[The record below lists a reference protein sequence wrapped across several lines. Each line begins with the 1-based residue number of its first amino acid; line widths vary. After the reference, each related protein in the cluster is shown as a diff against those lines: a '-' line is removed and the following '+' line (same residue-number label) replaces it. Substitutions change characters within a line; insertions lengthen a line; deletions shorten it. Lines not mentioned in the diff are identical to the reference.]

1 VVEVGAGLG
10 SLTVAVAATAG
21 EVVAVESDPSL
32 VPALRE
38 AVDGL
43 GVRVVLGDALRLDWG
58 EVLPGAPWRM
68 VSNLPYNVAVPV
80 LFRMLDEAPQVTGY
94 LVMVQREVG
103 ERLAAAPGS
112 PAYGAASARLA
123 YLAEVR
129 AVRRVAPT
137 VFWPEPKVESV
148 VVRITPREPPV
159 EVGRRELFAV
169 IEAGFA
175 QRRKTMRSALVRLGL
190 SPSRAAAALRDCGLR
205 EDERAERLGLD
216 EFACLAEAVA
226 NG

>member
-1 VVEVGAGLG
+1 MEVGAGLG
-10 SLTVAVAATAG
+10 SLTIAVAAAAG

-43 GVRVVLGDALRLDWG
+43 RVRVVLADALRLDWR

-80 LFRMLDEAPQVTGY
+80 LFRMLDEAPQVTAY
-94 LVMVQREVG
+94 VVMVQREVG

-112 PAYGAASARLA
+112 PAYGGATVRLA

-129 AVRRVAPT
+129 TVRRVPPS
-137 VFWPEPKVESV
+137 VFWPTPQVESV

-159 EVGRRELFAV
+159 EVGRRELFPV

-205 EDERAERLGLD
+205 EDVRAERLGLD

>member
-1 VVEVGAGLG
+1 MVEVGAGLG
-10 SLTVAVAATAG
+10 SLTVALGSAVR

-32 VPALRE
+32 VPGLRE
-38 AVDGL
+38 AVDGVP
-43 GVRVVLGDALRLDWG
+43 VRVVLGDALRLDWS

-94 LVMVQREVG
+94 VVMVQREVG
-103 ERLAAAPGS
+103 DRLAAAPGS

-123 YLAEVR
+123 YLAVVR
-129 AVRRVAPT
+129 TVRRVPPT
-137 VFWPEPKVESV
+137 VFWPQPKVESV
-148 VVRITPREPPV
+148 VVRITPRQPPV
-159 EVGRRELFAV
+159 EIAREKLFPV

-190 SPSRAAAALRDCGLR
+190 SPGRAVTALRDCGLD
-205 EDERAERLGLD
+205 EDVRAERLGLD

-226 NG
+226 GG